1 MSAHRNCAV
10 FGCGNS
16 GARLK
21 TWMDNLCPV
30 HECSQGRGI
39 CDCTPPFSLF
49 PFPTDLQS
57 SERRQQWIK
66 LINRKDEKGKNWQPK
81 SDSRVCSR
89 HFPDGRPTSQNPN
102 PTINLGYKAISS
114 TKVPRKQ
121 PSVKER
127 ENNLL
132 LGRRFALNAVILS
145 SFKHPVQNHWQLHF
159 LKRERTMQQTLKCI
173 MPVKLTIHVALV
185 QLVPVIISV
194 AMILWEVGWNL
205 RVTFVRM
212 KNV

>member
-1 MSAHRNCAV
+1 MSGYRNSAV

-21 TWMDNLCPV
+21 KWMDNLCPV
-30 HECSQGRGI
+30 HECSQGRSI

-81 SDSRVCSR
+81 SDSRVCST

-102 PTINLGYKAISS
+102 PTINFGYKAISS

-121 PSVKER
+121 PSVR
-127 ENNLL
+127 EGKQSVARKKICL
-132 LGRRFALNAVILS
+132 
-145 SFKHPVQNHWQLHF
+145 
-159 LKRERTMQQTLKCI
+159 CI
-173 MPVKLTIHVALV
+173 MLVKLTIHVALV

-194 AMILWEVGWNL
+194 AIILWEVGWNL

-212 KNV
+212 KNA